1 MPYLTSP
8 VSRFLLRISLVLFLF
23 STGPA
28 LIQLYAEESR
38 SMVSMPI
45 RVEIYESQSEEAR
58 PEFSLK
64 GGKGSLNDDFVT
76 PYATNDSVE
85 LQFRERP
92 DLIYGAPAFGFS
104 RLPFK
109 YDSTLLGEN
118 TAGKTLSPN
127 WAYQT

>member
-38 SMVSMPI
+38 SKVSMPI

-85 LQFRERP
+85 LQFARDQTSFTVPQPLVLVAYLSNTTKRE
-92 DLIYGAPAFGFS
+92 
-104 RLPFK
+104 
-109 YDSTLLGEN
+109 
-118 TAGKTLSPN
+118 
-127 WAYQT
+127 